1 MTILETGKSPRV
13 RPRPLPRKLAGFSLV
28 ELLSVVAIM
37 AIIMTVL
44 GMSLSVRGPSTQVA
58 AAQVSSGLSLARQI
72 AISRNAETRF
82 VVYGSTTGATGTG
95 LPQESWRYW
104 TVIRTNRD
112 NPANMWIMEKE
123 WEKLPNGVVFLNIA
137 TGTYNTI
144 NVDPIGAKVGTPFS
158 PVINS
163 NISSNDEWTGFDSF
177 GNFNVAAPSSPST
190 TAFTLT
196 GAPAI
201 GYRGSGE
208 AIMGDGTRVSK
219 AKNAGSGSARAI
231 GLRLADGVVTPNS
244 QLLLK
249 STNNSYPVEA
259 DMQGRLRVRAR
270 ESYR

>member
-112 NPANMWIMEKE
+112 DPDNMWIMEKE

-137 TGTYNTI
+137 TGNYGPI
-144 NVDPIGAKVGTPFS
+144 ESDPIGASVGTPFS
-158 PVINS
+158 PVIRS
-163 NISSNDEWTGFDSF
+163 NISANNEWTGFDSF
-177 GNFNVAAPSSPST
+177 GTFNVASPRTPGT
-190 TAFTLT
+190 TAFTLNT
-196 GAPAI
+196 VPAI
-201 GYRGSGE
+201 GFRGTGEAALGSG
-208 AIMGDGTRVSK
+208 ATLSTG
-219 AKNAGSGSARAI
+219 ARATAV
-231 GLRLADGVVTPNS
+231 RVADGSVTPGA
-244 QLLLK
+244 QIVLK
-249 STNNSYPVEA
+249 TTNNYYYVES
-259 DMQGRLRVRAR
+259 DRRGRLRVRAR

>member
-1 MTILETGKSPRV
+1 
-13 RPRPLPRKLAGFSLV
+13 
-28 ELLSVVAIM
+28 LLSVVAIM

-137 TGTYNTI
+137 TGTYSPI
-144 NVDPIGAKVGTPFS
+144 EFDPIGASVGTPFS
-158 PVINS
+158 PVISS
-163 NISSNDEWTGFDSF
+163 NIRAGSEWTGFDSF
-177 GNFNVAAPSSPST
+177 GDFNVAAPSSPNT

-196 GAPAI
+196 DVPAI
-201 GYRGSGE
+201 GYQRSGE
-208 AIMGDGTRVSK
+208 AITGDGTVISK
-219 AKNAGSGSARAI
+219 ARNPGGSPARAM
-231 GLRLADGVVTPNS
+231 GLRLADGAVTPNA
-244 QLLLK
+244 QILLK
-249 STNNSYPVEA
+249 STNNAYTVEA